1 MVAWSVDEEQ
11 LRLQK
16 QIPEFTAIIYNGQKL
31 LLLKV
36 ILL

>member
-16 QIPEFTAIIYNGQKL
+16 QIPDIMAMLYNGQKL
-31 LLLKV
+31 LLFKV